1 VEWLNKISV
10 TCFAASYLV
19 VFGVEVSRLFCN
31 AKLRPVVR
39 IGFTIAGLFAH
50 TAYMISQGKL
60 EIDKS
65 GIWLS
70 NWTAWCY
77 AAAWLLAVAYLWFS
91 IRKSR
96 SVVGLFVMPLVLL
109 LLLVG
114 IVMGDQNSFTVSEAK
129 TGWNWIHGLSL
140 MFATASVGL
149 GFMFGVV
156 YLVQAKRLE
165 QKKVQS
171 DRFRLPSLEWLHR
184 CGERSLIAS
193 TVLMGLGF
201 VSGITINMLRQNEL
215 EGPLIA
221 WSSPVI
227 WSSAVL
233 FIWLLVVVAI
243 NFLYKPAQQGRKV
256 AYLMV
261 SSFLFLLLE
270 LVLVWGV
277 GHATGT
283 GPATNENHAAVIQ
296 LQTKTLVVAQVATVH
311 AHASSRQMFPVLPGG
326 QR

>member
-1 VEWLNKISV
+1 
-10 TCFAASYLV
+10 
-19 VFGVEVSRLFCN
+19 
-31 AKLRPVVR
+31 
-39 IGFTIAGLFAH
+39 
-50 TAYMISQGKL
+50 MISQGKL
-60 EIDKS
+60 EIDQS

-96 SVVGLFVMPLVLL
+96 SVVGLFVMPTVLL
-109 LLLVG
+109 LVLVG
-114 IVMGDQNSFTVSEAK
+114 IAMGDQNSFTVSEAK
-129 TGWNWIHGLSL
+129 TGWNWVHGLSL

-149 GFMFGVV
+149 GFMFGAI
-156 YLVQAKRLE
+156 YLVQANRLE

-193 TVLMGLGF
+193 TILMGLGF
-201 VSGITINMLRQNEL
+201 VSGITINMLRRNEL

-221 WSSPVI
+221 WSSPEI
-227 WSSAVL
+227 WLLAVL
-233 FIWLLVVVAI
+233 FIWLLVVVVI
-243 NFLYKPAQQGRKV
+243 NFFYKPAQQGRKV

-270 LVLVWGV
+270 LVLVWGG
-277 GHATGT
+277 GHATGK
-283 GPATNENHAAVIQ
+283 GHAAVIQ
-296 LQTKTLVVAQVATVH
+296 LQTKTQIVAQEMTVH
-311 AHASSRQMFPVLPGG
+311 AHASSVSMLQVSLGG

>member
-1 VEWLNKISV
+1 MEWLNKISV

-19 VFGVEVSRLFCN
+19 VFGVELSRLFWN
-31 AKLRPVVR
+31 AKLRPIVR

-50 TAYMISQGKL
+50 TAYMIYQGKL
-60 EIDKS
+60 EIDQS

-109 LLLVG
+109 LVLVG

-129 TGWNWIHGLSL
+129 TGWNWVHGLSL

-149 GFMFGVV
+149 GFMFGVI

-233 FIWLLVVVAI
+233 FIWLLVVVGI

-277 GHATGT
+277 GHATG
-283 GPATNENHAAVIQ
+283 NDHAAVTQ
-296 LQTKTLVVAQVATVH
+296 LQTKTRVVAQEKTVH
-311 AHASSRQMFPVLPGG
+311 TQASSLLMLQVSLGG

>member
-1 VEWLNKISV
+1 MDWLNKISV

-19 VFGVEVSRLFCN
+19 VFGVELSRLFWK
-31 AKLRPVVR
+31 AKLRPIVR
-39 IGFTIAGLFAH
+39 IGFTVAGLFAH
-50 TAYMISQGKL
+50 TVYMVYQGKL
-60 EIDKS
+60 EIDQS

-77 AAAWLLAVAYLWFS
+77 AAAWLLAVAYMWFS

-109 LLLVG
+109 LVLVG
-114 IVMGDQNSFTVSEAK
+114 IALGDQNSFTVSEAK
-129 TGWNWIHGLSL
+129 TGWSTVHGLSL

-149 GFMFGVV
+149 GFMFGAI
-156 YLVQAKRLE
+156 YLMQAKRLE

-193 TVLMGLGF
+193 AILMGLGF
-201 VSGITINMLRQNEL
+201 VSGITINMLRQNDV
-215 EGPLIA
+215 EGPLVA
-221 WSSPVI
+221 WDSPVI
-227 WSSAVL
+227 WSSAIL
-233 FIWLLVVVAI
+233 FVWLLAVVVI

-277 GHATGT
+277 GHATGEAHDANAGMQFKT
-283 GPATNENHAAVIQ
+283 PMVARVTMTQTNTLRPQA
-296 LQTKTLVVAQVATVH
+296 LQIR
-311 AHASSRQMFPVLPGG
+311 SGG

>member
-19 VFGVEVSRLFCN
+19 VFGIEVSRLFWN
-31 AKLRPVVR
+31 AKLRPIAR

-50 TAYMISQGKL
+50 TAYMIYQGKL
-60 EIDKS
+60 EIDQS
-65 GIWLS
+65 GVWLS

-109 LLLVG
+109 LVLVG
-114 IVMGDQNSFTVSEAK
+114 IAMGDQNSFTVNEAK
-129 TGWNWIHGLSL
+129 TGWNWVHGLSL

-149 GFMFGVV
+149 GFMFGV
-156 YLVQAKRLE
+156 
-165 QKKVQS
+165 
-171 DRFRLPSLEWLHR
+171 
-184 CGERSLIAS
+184 
-193 TVLMGLGF
+193 LGF
-201 VSGITINMLRQNEL
+201 VSGITINMLRRNEL

-227 WSSAVL
+227 WSSAIL
-233 FIWLLVVVAI
+233 FVWLLVVVVI

-270 LVLVWGV
+270 LVLVWKV
-277 GHATGT
+277 GHATGA
-283 GPATNENHAAVIQ
+283 GSATEADHAARQ
-296 LQTKTLVVAQVATVH
+296 RQTKTYVVTQVMTDH
-311 AHASSRQMFPVLPGG
+311 AHASSLVWLQVTPGG